1 VSLLHI
7 LPEASETLEQI
18 LKDGDPDKEVF
29 PLANL
34 LLMIG
39 FTITVF
45 FTKVLAFHSHEN
57 DHVEKLHI
65 SPRD

>member
-1 VSLLHI
+1 
-7 LPEASETLEQI
+7 

-34 LLMIG
+34 LLMVG

-45 FTKVLAFHSHEN
+45 FTKVLAFHSHKD
-57 DHVEKLHI
+57 DHDEELYIDHK
-65 SPRD
+65 D